1 MILKEI
7 EKKEN
12 IDENIKLAAKIVRF
26 NKLFSEL
33 RKNEITDDIGSKLN
47 EYIDEIN
54 SFSGT
59 NRMLLRKLRNMQPK
73 ILGLLEKELKLV
85 PKNYYRDKWLAIGL
99 SVFGVSLG
107 VAFGAAMGNMAFL
120 GIGIPIGMVLGIGI
134 GTSLDKK
141 AFAEGRQLDVEM
153 KY

>member
-7 EKKEN
+7 DKKEN
-12 IDENIKLAAKIVRF
+12 IEENKKLVAKIVRL

-33 RKNEITDDIGSKLN
+33 RKNKITDDVVSKLN

-54 SFSGT
+54 SFPGT
-59 NRMLLRKLRNMQPK
+59 NRMLLKKLRSMQPK

-99 SVFGVSLG
+99 SVFGVS
-107 VAFGAAMGNMAFL
+107 FGIAIGTALGNMAFL
-120 GIGIPIGMVLGIGI
+120 GIGIPIGMVMGMGV